1 MVRSGALR
9 RIPRQIFA
17 CVGAL
22 ALLLAPAQGAAP
34 AAPAVADPTVVLISL
49 DGTTPEAGR
58 RGMPTLGV
66 IARRG
71 AWAGRLVPVFPTDT
85 FPNHVT
91 LVTGVHPDR
100 HGIVNNSFRD
110 PVRGVYDRNAGPDW
124 IEVEPLWSL
133 LAARGIP
140 SASFHWVGSEGPWR
154 SGRGPLYWKP
164 FDASVGEREKVA
176 QILAWLDA
184 EPVAARPRLVT
195 AWFHGADHAGHL
207 HGPDAPEVWEALRE
221 QDVALA
227 ELVAGLDHRGRFSST
242 TLLVVSD
249 HGMERVRERADLA
262 AALRSAGVQAR
273 VFGGGG
279 FATVEIPGGPEA
291 VAKAALAARQ
301 LGLEAWPRAEAPPAL
316 RLDNPR
322 FGDLV
327 VLAPPGIAI
336 GGGSL
341 RGVHGYRPELASM
354 SALFAAIGRGV
365 PSGLALAE
373 VRSIDVAPT
382 VLALLGVPVPEW
394 MEGRPIA
401 ELRAVS
407 GGASEGGR

>member
-1 MVRSGALR
+1 MVRSAAVR

-22 ALLLAPAQGAAP
+22 ALPFAPAQGAGPAVP
-34 AAPAVADPTVVLISL
+34 AAADATVILVSL

-58 RGMPTLGV
+58 RGMPTLGE

-71 AWAGRLVPVFPTDT
+71 AWAGRLVPVFPTNT

-100 HGIVNNSFRD
+100 HGIVDNAFLD
-110 PVRGVYDRNAGPDW
+110 PVRGVYERDGGPDW

-133 LAARGIP
+133 VAARGIP

-154 SGRGPLYWKP
+154 SGRGPLYWKR
-164 FDASVGEREKVA
+164 FDSGVAEREKVA
-176 QILAWLDA
+176 QILAWLDL
-184 EPVAARPRLVT
+184 EPAAARPRLVT
-195 AWFHGADHAGHL
+195 AWFHGADHAGHVY
-207 HGPDAPEVWEALRE
+207 GPAAPEVREALRE
-221 QDVALA
+221 QDLALA
-227 ELVAGLDHRGRFSST
+227 ELLAGLDRRDALSAT

-249 HGMERVRERADLA
+249 HGMERVRERVDLA
-262 AALRSAGVQAR
+262 SALRGAGVRAR
-273 VFGGGG
+273 IFGGGG
-279 FATVEIPGGPEA
+279 FATVAIPGGPEA

-301 LGLEAWPRAEAPPAL
+301 LGLEAYPRAQAPREL
-316 RLDNPR
+316 HLDHPR

-327 VLAPPGIAI
+327 VLAPPGVAI
-336 GGGSL
+336 GGESL
-341 RGVHGYRPELASM
+341 RGVHGYRPGIASM

-382 VLALLGVPVPEW
+382 VLALLGVPIPEW
-394 MEGRPIA
+394 MEGRPIP
-401 ELRAVS
+401 ELRAAQ
-407 GGASEGGR
+407 GAASEGGR